1 MKDKDT
7 TTSDTNSKTFP
18 RIVFDPATTVK
29 LEDPTLNSY
38 GLDITT
44 PDFIKYQSGNLEAE
58 VIGGVNTLVLTR
70 FQVMLK
76 VARRPQMSVQDVY
89 RNNVDLYNENNVQHF
104 IKQASIKLKID
115 STTIADF
122 VFDLTERL
130 ETYRKDKRA
139 YKEETP
145 AINSLPAKEL
155 KKVDAILKSD
165 SLIEE
170 LQGLLTS
177 TGVPCGKTGLQLFL
191 IALSSKQSQTI
202 HGILQG
208 NSEISSELIRSFASV
223 LPMEVN
229 RFKTSISDNVMYYA
243 PSENY
248 WKNKV
253 LLLPTIDTLGKKNT
267 ALTEL
272 ILQGQVNRLVTE
284 NTEQGTYRASSKSVN
299 GNLSFISSTAKGYHE
314 LMASDTVLAVP
325 LCNAN
330 AIKEAIVTS
339 EIKRFAGLLD
349 EKNIQV
355 AQRQLQELFRAIKSI
370 KVVNPYLE
378 QVNVSKF
385 LNNDSKLITQFLRIT
400 NLVTLLHQKQLI
412 MTQNAGTYQIEV
424 EPRFMDMALEL
435 FREVWF
441 KEEKELSFNVACTLV
456 KIKKELVKTNPNN
469 CQESE
474 FTVKEMRA
482 KLKVS
487 PSSFARHI
495 NTLYDY
501 GKLERTGGNKK
512 DGYSYKV
519 TNWNDST
526 DTAQQYEAFKN
537 EIQGL

>member
-1 MKDKDT
+1 MNDKDINNT
-7 TTSDTNSKTFP
+7 ADTNDFI
-18 RIVFDPATTVK
+18 RIQFDPATTVK
-29 LEDPTLNSY
+29 LEDPKLNSY
-38 GLDITT
+38 GLDITS
-44 PDFIKYQSGNLEAE
+44 PDFLKYQSGNLEAE

-76 VARRPQMSVQDVY
+76 IARRPQLSASDVY

-104 IKQASIKLKID
+104 IKQASIKLKVD

-122 VFDLTERL
+122 VYDLTERL
-130 ETYRKDKRA
+130 ETYRKDKRT

-145 AINSLPAKEL
+145 TTSKLPAPEL
-155 KKVDAILKSD
+155 KKLDAILKSD
-165 SLIEE
+165 SLLEQ
-170 LQGLLTS
+170 LQELLTAS
-177 TGVPCGKTGLQLFL
+177 EVPCVKTGLQLFL
-191 IALSSKQSQTI
+191 IALSSKTSNPM

-208 NSEISSELIRSFASV
+208 NSEISSEIIKSFTNTI
-223 LPMEVN
+223 PFEVN
-229 RFKTSISDNVMYYA
+229 RFKTSISDSVLYYA
-243 PSENY
+243 PSQDY

-272 ILQGQVNRLVTE
+272 ILQGEVNRLVTE
-284 NTEQGTYRASSKSVN
+284 NTQQGTYRASSKTIN

-314 LMASDTVLAVP
+314 LMASDTVLVLP

-330 AIKEAIVTS
+330 EIKQYLVTNQ
-339 EIKRFAGLLD
+339 IKRFAGLTDRDVTL
-349 EKNIQV
+349 N
-355 AQRQLQELFRAIKSI
+355 AQGRLQQLFRVIKDV

-378 QVNVSKF
+378 QLNVSKY
-385 LNNDSKLITQFLRIT
+385 LNSDSKLITQFLSVT
-400 NLVTLLHQKQLI
+400 NLITLLHQRQVN
-412 MTQNAGTYQIEV
+412 MRQNAGASQIEV

-435 FREVWF
+435 FKEIWF
-441 KEEKELSFNVACTLV
+441 KEEKELGFNVACTLV
-456 KIKKELVKTNPNN
+456 RIKKELVKANPNN
-469 CQESE
+469 FPKSE

-512 DGYSYKV
+512 DGFTYKV
-519 TNWNDST
+519 TSWSEDHN
-526 DTAQQYEAFKN
+526 TAQQYEAFKN
-537 EIQGL
+537 EIQDL